1 MSLDPK
7 LGILAGGGELPAR
20 IIAACRAS
28 GREFF
33 VLAFEGEAAPET
45 VEGTPHAWVRL
56 GEAAEG
62 LARLREAGVRE
73 LVLAGGVRRPSLK
86 SLRPDRR
93 ALRFLTGIGK
103 AMFRDGGLLA
113 GIVTEL
119 EKEGFRIVGADSLVG
134 DLLAAEGCY
143 GAVEP
148 DEVARADIARGIEV
162 ARAIGAID
170 LGQAVVV
177 QQGVV
182 LGVEAIEGTD
192 ALIRRCGG
200 LRRAGPGGVLVKV
213 RKPKQD
219 RRVDLPTVGLATVGQ
234 AAEAGLRGIAV
245 EAGGAL
251 VIDRHSLVKAADE
264 AGLFVIGVP
273 VPK

>member
-1 MSLDPK
+1 MSLEPK
-7 LGILAGGGELPAR
+7 LGILAGGGDLPVR
-20 IIAACRAS
+20 VIAACRAS

-45 VEGTPHAWVRL
+45 VKGTPHAWVRL
-56 GEAAEG
+56 GDAGEG
-62 LARLREAGVRE
+62 LDRLREAGVQE

-93 ALRFLTGIGK
+93 ALRFLTRIGK

-113 GIVTEL
+113 GIVAEL
-119 EKEGFRIVGADSLVG
+119 EKEGFQIVGVDSLVG
-134 DLLAAEGCY
+134 GLLAVEGCY

-148 DEVARADIARGIEV
+148 DDMARADIARGIEV
-162 ARAIGAID
+162 ARAIGGID

-192 ALIRRCGG
+192 ALIQRCAG

-213 RKPKQD
+213 SKPGQD
-219 RRVDLPTVGLATVGQ
+219 SRVDLPTVGVATVEQ
-234 AAEAGLRGIAV
+234 TAEAGLRGIAI

-251 VIDRHSLVKAADE
+251 VIDRRLVVKAADG
-264 AGLFVIGVP
+264 AGLFVVGVP